1 MWRGLGTGTP
11 LESWFM
17 LQDFSRMPL
26 YTLLAG
32 LKIILLVSVMPAQ
45 SGELREISAV
55 REEESPVDDSSNE
68 SSSRDVFWGDRG

>member
-1 MWRGLGTGTP
+1 MWRGFGTGIP

-32 LKIILLVSVMPAQ
+32 LNIMLLVSVMPTQ
-45 SGELREISAV
+45 SGEPLEISAV
-55 REEESPVDDSSNE
+55 RDEESPVDDSSSE
-68 SSSRDVFWGDRG
+68 SSSREIF